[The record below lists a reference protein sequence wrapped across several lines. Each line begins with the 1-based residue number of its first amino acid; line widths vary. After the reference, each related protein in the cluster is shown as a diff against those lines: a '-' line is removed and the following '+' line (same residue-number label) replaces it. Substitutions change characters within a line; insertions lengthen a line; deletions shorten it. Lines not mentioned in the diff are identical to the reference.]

1 MPCLPTEAKKEL
13 RRALRAKRRSID
25 PQRKAEMDQALVAHT
40 LTTKE
45 FQRARVIFLYAPL
58 SDEPDLLP
66 LAEEAWRL
74 GKQVAFPISHT
85 DTHTLSFHTVNALTE
100 LCEGAYGISEPPQT
114 AQAVTATEDTLC
126 IVPALAFDRHGFRLG
141 YGGGYYDRLL
151 ADFQGTAIG
160 LFYHTFFT
168 KRASPRQLRPRGRSS
183 HQRKGGDPPR
193 CLNGLKEAPSRPRF
207 WFSPSAL

>member
-25 PQRKAEMDQALVAHT
+25 LQQKAELDQALVAHT

-45 FQRARVIFLYAPL
+45 FERAHTIFLYAPL
-58 SDEPDLLP
+58 SDEPNLLP
-66 LAEEAWRL
+66 LAEEAWKL

-85 DTHTLSFHTVNALTE
+85 DTHTLSFHTVKSFTE
-100 LCEGAYGISEPPQT
+100 LCEGAYGISEPPPSAQT
-114 AQAVTATEDTLC
+114 VIATKDTLC

-151 ADFQGTAIG
+151 VGFQGITLG
-160 LFYHTFFT
+160 LFYHEFL
-168 KRASPRQLRPRGRSS
+168 QNELPRGIYDRAVDLLITE
-183 HQRKGGDPPR
+183 KGV
-193 CLNGLKEAPSRPRF
+193 CLPDEIQTTK
-207 WFSPSAL
+207 